1 MKIKNENVKT
11 TLVIVAMVT
20 LFAGGVL
27 VPYWFRDTSLQ
38 RRIDV
43 ARTGLGIDG
52 IDNAGLVRLY
62 SQVKDLRTQLDG
74 RGRYVPNK
82 DQISMVLQDFSGL
95 INAPGV
101 TGQEIITV
109 KPGEYA
115 DYNIL
120 PVKIQFSAPFA
131 TAYDLI
137 TRIERLSRVVRID
150 RLDIEAEPDYPR
162 QPLTVNLELSAF
174 YTNNSLAIGGEQ

>member
-1 MKIKNENVKT
+1 MKIKSEILKT
-11 TLVIVAMVT
+11 VVVILAMLV
-20 LFAGGVL
+20 LFACVVM
-27 VPYWFRDTSLQ
+27 VPYGYRDTALQ
-38 RRIDV
+38 QRIDT
-43 ARTGLGIDG
+43 ARSKLGIDG
-52 IDNAGLVRLY
+52 VDDAGLVRIY
-62 SQVKDLRTQLDG
+62 DEVQDLRKQLEG
-74 RGRYVPNK
+74 RGQYIPEE
-82 DQISMVLQDFSGL
+82 DHISMVLQDFSGL

-109 KPGEYA
+109 KPGRYA

-131 TAYDLI
+131 TAFDLVA
-137 TRIERLSRVVRID
+137 RIEKLSRVVRID

-174 YTNNSLAIGGEQ
+174 FTSEQIGGGS